1 MNDRFDIE
9 QDDFWRRLRT
19 ERDPQHRVKRLT
31 AECIKLYNND
41 PRRALMYV
49 TKAYAIARARGDR
62 PNIAL
67 CELWIGTCHHF
78 MHDATAA
85 IPILER
91 AAAKL
96 EAVGDIEKKI
106 QAVDYIGRALV
117 TQGKFGRAIGCF
129 REALA
134 YFRERGNDRNAAV
147 VLSGLATAYDGC
159 GDSTSMISTIHEALK
174 IWIRENDLP
183 WQGRLLAGLGM
194 TYYRLQDF
202 DRAIEHFV
210 RSLELTATT
219 GRPLGPDQAE
229 VMLHLGILYREQG
242 EHGAASRM
250 FEQAMEIF
258 ERTASAHGQ
267 ARLHLQFADLCIR
280 RGEVD
285 AALERIDRAERILD
299 AATSTGFH
307 AQILEQAGHLLR
319 LLGLFDRARTVAE
332 RGLHHAREIDE
343 PRAKYA
349 LHKLLAELL
358 ERSGD
363 TAGALRHFRNYIE
376 IRERIDGEEV
386 RDTILEMQERFGA
399 EQLEREREILALRN
413 GRLQLELER
422 HDREFAAI
430 ALHAQRRD
438 ALLERLGTMVR
449 SALRST
455 ADDPRCVLRDLL
467 HEIEREAD
475 APTDYRE
482 LTADIGRVQQEF
494 TQTLLK
500 LCPRLT
506 AAELRICALLRGNLA
521 SKEIADLL
529 SVSTRNVETHRYN
542 IRKKMNLAGDVN
554 LATYLA
560 SL

>member
-280 RGEVD
+280 RGDVD

-376 IRERIDGEEV
+376 IRERIEGERV
-386 RDTILEMQERFGA
+386 QQSIAEMQERFGA
-399 EQLEREREILALRN
+399 EQLERE
-413 GRLQLELER
+413 
-422 HDREFAAI
+422 FAAI
-430 ALHAQRRD
+430 ALHAQQRE
-438 ALLERLGTMVR
+438 ALLERLGAMVR

-455 ADDPRCVLRDLL
+455 ADDPGAVLRNLL
-467 HEIEREAD
+467 QEIEREAD
-475 APTDYRE
+475 APTDFRA
-482 LTADIGRVQQEF
+482 LTAEVGRVQQEF
-494 TQTLLK
+494 TQALLK
-500 LCPRLT
+500 RCPRLT

-542 IRKKMNLAGDVN
+542 IRKKMGLAGDVN